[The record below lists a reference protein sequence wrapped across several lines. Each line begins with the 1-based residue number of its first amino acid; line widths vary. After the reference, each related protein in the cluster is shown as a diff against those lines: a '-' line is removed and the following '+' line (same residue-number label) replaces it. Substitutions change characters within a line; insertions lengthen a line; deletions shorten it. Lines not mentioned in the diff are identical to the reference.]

1 MIKTTRHIISLVQ
14 IKFSRDRSKLKD
26 LRRREIW
33 KNMKKKRKEVWSMK
47 ASESREVE
55 RVCLKGLVTY
65 SQCDVKTLGRE
76 VNTR

>member
-1 MIKTTRHIISLVQ
+1 MASGRIISFVCLKGSLDFW
-14 IKFSRDRSKLKD
+14 IKKVVYFHCKK
-26 LRRREIW
+26 W
-33 KNMKKKRKEVWSMK
+33 KNMKKKRKEAWSMK

-76 VNTR
+76 VNTH